1 MRRGAPLAG
10 MLQMATVAR
19 YACPLEETHMQPT
32 SAKPIQQHAPDPQD
46 YLMRIADLLSDD
58 PFLLTVLGG
67 SFKVSAEYDANCHD
81 PCGSPWMMEDT
92 GGVRA
97 SAGRGRSIL

>member
-58 PFLLTVLGG
+58 PFLLAVLGG
-67 SFKVSAEYDANCHD
+67 SFKVSAEYDAKKRFVKYLFTPVKTPKNNI
-81 PCGSPWMMEDT
+81 PF
-92 GGVRA
+92 R
-97 SAGRGRSIL
+97 